1 MMMNRLGFILI
12 LVTTF
17 LPLQINGQSEFEI
30 KTTGKYIYSWAIED
44 DKSKAMENARLGLLD
59 TIFVSLLK
67 ESAIDKTDTIFIKV
81 IDYFEQKVGFKWQ
94 VIAFAEKSAVKIK
107 LEDLK
112 QLKVIPVI
120 IGDQTHSQ
128 EKNNATQHSN
138 DNINMPE
145 KPDPNYKIKESD
157 VRNIKTGN
165 LVLDDLV
172 TLPDVRTLEQKLRK
186 LKADLILNYVT
197 KSNYPDD
204 SGCYIFVIDRNTTK
218 VIAVYDKGKTS
229 RRNFITNT
237 TDNNFA
243 DKYKGNNFFYV
254 VIN

>member
-1 MMMNRLGFILI
+1 MMMNKLGFILI

-30 KTTGKYIYSWAIED
+30 KTTGKYLYSWSIED
-44 DKSKAMENARLGLLD
+44 DKAKALEKARLGLLD
-59 TIFVSLLK
+59 TIFV
-67 ESAIDKTDTIFIKV
+67 IKV

-186 LKADLILNYVT
+186 LKADLILNYGT

>member
-1 MMMNRLGFILI
+1 LLFLLI
-12 LVTTF
+12 LFTTF
-17 LPLQINGQSEFEI
+17 ITLKINGQSEFEI
-30 KTTGKYIYSWAIED
+30 KTTGKYLYSWSIED
-44 DKSKAMENARLGLLD
+44 DKAKALEKARLGLLD

-67 ESAIDKTDTIFIKV
+67 ESVIDKTDTIFIKV

-107 LEDLK
+107 LEDRK
-112 QLKVIPVI
+112 QLKVIPII
-120 IGDQTHSQ
+120 IGDQKDSD
-128 EKNNATQHSN
+128 EKNNVTQNNN
-138 DNINMPE
+138 DNINVPE
-145 KPDPNYKIKESD
+145 KPDLNNKIKESD

-186 LKADLILNYVT
+186 LKADLILNYGT

-204 SGCYIFVIDRNTTK
+204 SGCYIFVIDRNTNK
-218 VIAVYDKGKTS
+218 VIAVYDKGETS

-243 DKYKGNNFFYV
+243 DKYKGNNFVYV